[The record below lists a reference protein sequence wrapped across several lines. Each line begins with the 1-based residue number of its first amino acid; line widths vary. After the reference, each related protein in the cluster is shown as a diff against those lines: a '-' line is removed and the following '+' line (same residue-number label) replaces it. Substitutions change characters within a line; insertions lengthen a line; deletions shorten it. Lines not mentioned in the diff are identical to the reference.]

1 MAFQSDEIADGEKR
15 WSDQAKNPWRSVVVG
30 RPEERGIDPI
40 AQQVHTLF
48 GDPEMGQPLFQPSRH
63 RGQAHRHAVP
73 TSPKGASGQHRRAAV
88 RWK

>member
-15 WSDQAKNPWRSVVVG
+15 WSDQAKNPWRSVAVG

-40 AQQVHTLF
+40 AQHVHTLF
-48 GDPEMGQPLFQPSRH
+48 GDPEIGQPLFQPSQH
-63 RGQAHRHAVP
+63 AHRHAVP
-73 TSPKGASGQHRRAAV
+73 TSLKGASEQHRSAAV